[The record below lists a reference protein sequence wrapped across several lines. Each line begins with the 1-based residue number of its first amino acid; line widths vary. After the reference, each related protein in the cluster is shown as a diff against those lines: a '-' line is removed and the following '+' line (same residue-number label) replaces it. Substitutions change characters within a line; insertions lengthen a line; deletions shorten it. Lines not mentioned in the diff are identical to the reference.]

1 VSLDFTDFIFF
12 NLSPFNPINPTKPN
26 EIPPAIM
33 LSKITIG
40 LAALAGLAAAET
52 HMVWVGQGGLTI
64 SPDEIRAKVGD
75 KVAFH
80 FGSSGHD
87 VAQGPFGSPCT
98 PSDNGFYSGAVPR
111 DGVFTVDVTDTT
123 PKWVYCSV
131 GQHCA
136 SGMVAVINPP

>member
-1 VSLDFTDFIFF
+1 
-12 NLSPFNPINPTKPN
+12 
-26 EIPPAIM
+26 M
-33 LSKITIG
+33 LFKSILG
-40 LAALAGLAAAET
+40 LATLAGIAAAET
-52 HMVWVGQGGLTI
+52 IKVWVGQGGMTI
-64 SPDEIRAKVGD
+64 SPDEIRANVGD

-80 FGSSGHD
+80 FASSGHD

-98 PSDNGFYSGAVPR
+98 PSPSGFYSGSVPS